1 MLTVPESELR
11 APTLDWG
18 DDYSRIG
25 EGRGGEEKQKQNDG
39 PELDEGDGTRHKS
52 ATCS

>member
-25 EGRGGEEKQKQNDG
+25 EGRGGEAERKQNVRPT
-39 PELDEGDGTRHKS
+39 PEVTEEHGRS
-52 ATCS
+52 

>member
-1 MLTVPESELR
+1 MLTAPESDLCAVTAHWE
-11 APTLDWG
+11 

-39 PELDEGDGTRHKS
+39 PELDEGDSTRHKS